1 MFALVDV
8 NNFYASCETLFRPD
22 LQGKPVVVVSN
33 NDGCI
38 ISRSR
43 EAKNLGIDMAAPYF
57 KIKDELHRQNVTVF
71 SSNYALYADLSNRVM
86 STLSEITPAVE
97 LYSIDEA
104 FIDLS
109 GVSNCISL
117 EAFGHQIRNQI
128 LKNTGLTT
136 GVGIAPT
143 KTLAKVANYAA
154 KRWVSYGGVV
164 DISSRERQRKLLLR
178 VPIQEVWGVGRRI
191 SKKLALMGIEN
202 ALQLADSSTWV
213 IRKHFNVV
221 LERTV
226 RELRGESC
234 LAFDEFIPTKQQ
246 IICSRSFG
254 KRITQYSDMHQ
265 AICAYAERAAEKLRA
280 EHQFCRFISIFIR
293 TSPHADNRI
302 YYGNQ
307 ASVTLMTP
315 TNDTRDIIRAAT
327 SSLDQIW
334 REGHRYMKAGVM
346 LSDFFSSGVAQ
357 LNLFDEHRP
366 YANSAALMET
376 IDRLNTSGKGSVW
389 FAGQG
394 IEKNWAMKREMLSP
408 AYTTRYSDLPVVK

>member
-43 EAKNLGIDMAAPYF
+43 EAKKLGIDMAAPYF
-57 KIKDELHRQNVTVF
+57 KIKDELHRQRVTVF

-86 STLSEITPAVE
+86 STLAEITPSVE

-154 KRWVSYGGVV
+154 KRWASAGGVV
-164 DISSRERQRKLLLR
+164 DISSRERQRKLLFH
-178 VPIQEVWGVGRRI
+178 VPIHEVWGVGRRI

-234 LAFDEFIPTKQQ
+234 LAFDEFPPTKQQ

-280 EHQFCRFISIFIR
+280 EHQFCRFISVFIR

-357 LNLFDEHRP
+357 LNLFDENRP
-366 YANSAALMET
+366 YANSVALMET
-376 IDRLNTSGKGSVW
+376 IDRLNTSGRGSVW
-389 FAGQG
+389 FAGLG
-394 IEKNWAMKREMLSP
+394 IEKNWAMKRDMLSP

>member
-86 STLSEITPAVE
+86 STLSEITPSVE

-109 GVSNCISL
+109 GVSNCIAL

-154 KRWVSYGGVV
+154 KRWASAGGVV
-164 DISSRERQRKLLLR
+164 EMSSRERQRKLLFH
-178 VPIQEVWGVGRRI
+178 VPIHEVWGVGRRI

-226 RELRGESC
+226 REVRGESC
-234 LAFDEFIPTKQQ
+234 LAFDEFPPTKQQ

-280 EHQFCRFISIFIR
+280 EHQFCRFISVFIR

-327 SSLDQIW
+327 SSLEQIW

-357 LNLFDEHRP
+357 LNLFDENRP
-366 YANSAALMET
+366 HANSAVLMET

>member
-57 KIKDELHRQNVTVF
+57 KIKDELHRQRVTVF

-86 STLSEITPAVE
+86 STLSEITPSVE

-154 KRWVSYGGVV
+154 KRWASAGGVV
-164 DISSRERQRKLLLR
+164 DMSSRERQRKLLFH
-178 VPIQEVWGVGRRI
+178 VPIHEVWGVGRRI

-234 LAFDEFIPTKQQ
+234 LAFDEFPPTKQQ

-280 EHQFCRFISIFIR
+280 EHQFCRFISVFIR

-327 SSLDQIW
+327 SSLEQIW

-357 LNLFDEHRP
+357 LNLFDENRP
-366 YANSAALMET
+366 HANSALLMET